1 MRVDFIQQAGV
12 FMGMVTARPAA
23 GVGPPAAPGRGLPSG
38 GGKHRLA
45 AGIRIAALAVVAAAF
60 LAGCGFFGKSTPPDA
75 SAAAPEDPFADGVL
89 RVIVAKAP
97 PGSVSQSLA
106 GIADQL
112 GWESQLQQN
121 RLLRQAILSGQFDQR
136 VQPFLLSLFFRNGY
150 SVLPTVGDG
159 HQVNRDAI
167 IRGVAGDNRIL
178 VSTREA
184 VRIIFLAPVKN
195 VQVIYPQDGT
205 EPQVFTVEGGVV
217 SVRKSLSD
225 QFLR

>member
-1 MRVDFIQQAGV
+1 MR
-12 FMGMVTARPAA
+12 MLYARPAA
-23 GVGPPAAPGRGLPSG
+23 GGVTSAAEGRGLPNRANRGDWRSVAE
-38 GGKHRLA
+38 HVFPLL
-45 AGIRIAALAVVAAAF
+45 LAVVFAATV
-60 LAGCGFFGKSTPPDA
+60 AGCGWFGKATTPDA
-75 SAAAPEDPFADGVL
+75 SGAGAAGDDPFADGVL
-89 RVIVAKAP
+89 RVIVSKAP
-97 PGSVSQSLA
+97 PASASQALA
-106 GIADQL
+106 SIADQL

-121 RLLRQAILSGQFDQR
+121 GLLRQAILSGEFEQR

-159 HQVNRDAI
+159 HQVNRDSI

-178 VSTREA
+178 VSTRDA

-217 SVRKSLSD
+217 SVRKSFSD